1 LTRFTSPFLWPESSC
16 LRQSVSPGDESQGAG
31 TVVAVVAIVA
41 IVAVVA
47 FVAFVHVA
55 IAIR

>member
-1 LTRFTSPFLWPESSC
+1 
-16 LRQSVSPGDESQGAG
+16 VSPGDESQGAG